1 MAHVPVNP
9 ANLARL
15 AAGAL
20 ALAYGLGAVAVARG
34 PGELTTYAGRSDL
47 AAALAVA
54 AGLALVAAGL
64 VVSLARPAGP
74 VGDLALLAGVVWF
87 APFWAGW
94 KGGPPLVLS
103 LGTLAAGFV
112 FPLLLHLVLAYPS
125 GRLRSR
131 GERALVG
138 AVYLEA
144 ALSVLGRALFR
155 DPFFDPNCWDN
166 CTDNVFLVRSL
177 PRVARGIE
185 EADLWF
191 TAAAALVFAA
201 LCVWRLASATAPA
214 RRIVW
219 PVLAGG
225 LGLAAAT
232 IAHSAA
238 LVRTPL
244 EDPGDPT
251 FLAIFA
257 AGCAAVI
264 VIGLGLPWGL
274 LRARVQRR
282 SVARI
287 VAELGEAPPPGS
299 LESALAKA
307 IGDPELRIAYWLPAT
322 GRYVDGGGHP
332 VEEPVAASGRAV
344 TPLVRGG
351 RRVALV
357 THAAAVTELEHE
369 MGAAVRLA
377 LENERLQAEVL
388 AQLQDLR
395 VSRAR
400 RRDGRCRAAP
410 ARARPPRRR
419 PAAAPRS
426 LLRSAPRRVGGRG
439 RRRRRDGFAPR
450 GGDRRCAGRPRRAPR
465 SRARHPPGD
474 PDRGRARSRARVTRR
489 DGIACGRDRRDDRRA
504 LPGIGRDGGLSGR
517 RRGDRG
523 RGDKRRNLRGRQR
536 DPSRRPARGRGG
548 GRRLAAHLHAGPPG
562 RSRRRGRR
570 HPSGRADNPTSGDP
584 MRVVVADDVMLTRQ
598 GIVRLLREAEIDV
611 VAEAEDAE
619 ALLRHVRLARPDAAI
634 VDIRMP
640 PTHTDE
646 GLVAAQTIR
655 AEHPSVGVLVLSQY
669 VEPSYAL
676 RLIEE
681 HPERVGYLL
690 KERVFDVA
698 VLVDALRRIDDG
710 ETVVDPTIVS
720 ASSAVTAGRTHS
732 PI

>member
-1 MAHVPVNP
+1 MARVPVNP

-64 VVSLARPAGP
+64 VVSLARPAGR

-400 RRDGRCRAAP
+400 VVETGDAE
-410 ARARPPRRR
+410 RRR
-419 PAAAPRS
+419 LERDLHDGAQQRLLALSYDLRLAGSAAEADGDVETAS
-426 LLRSAPRRVGGRG
+426 LLAEATGDAQAALGEL
-439 RRRRRDGFAPR
+439 RDLAHGIHPAILTE
-450 GGDRRCAGRPRRAPR
+450 AGLGP
-465 SRARHPPGD
+465 
-474 PDRGRARSRARVTRR
+474 
-489 DGIACGRDRRDDRRA
+489 A
-504 LPGIGRDGGLSGR
+504 LAS
-517 RRGDRG
+517 
-523 RGDKRRNLRGRQR
+523 
-536 DPSRRPARGRGG
+536 
-548 GRRLAAHLHAGPPG
+548 LAETASLA
-562 RSRRRGRR
+562 
-570 HPSGRADNPTSGDP
+570 
-584 MRVVVADDVMLTRQ
+584 V
-598 GIVRLLREAEIDV
+598 EIDETTGERYPASVETAAYQV
-611 VAEAEDAE
+611 VAEAIEDAATRGGTYAAVSAIRAGDQLVVE
-619 ALLRHVRLARPDAAI
+619 VEDDGSQRTSTLVRLADRVGAAGGTLQ
-634 VDIRMP
+634 VE
-640 PTHTDE
+640 PTT
-646 GLVAAQTIR
+646 LR
-655 AEHPSVGVLVLSQY
+655 AEIPC
-669 VEPSYAL
+669 A
-676 RLIEE
+676 
-681 HPERVGYLL
+681 
-690 KERVFDVA
+690 
-698 VLVDALRRIDDG
+698 
-710 ETVVDPTIVS
+710 
-720 ASSAVTAGRTHS
+720 
-732 PI
+732 